1 MSVIYVL
8 VVVALF
14 VRYDSIDAVS
24 LESSYRSVT
33 FFLRA
38 NLQMVQASSSTSTEL
53 SKKDQLTRLHWSLAC
68 ESSGRLGSTSRA
80 ASLDVH
86 DRALPTSGRVSRIRL
101 HKGCLARLGVSVCL
115 LADSETIMHA
125 KHHASLVHFPLS
137 DSERKCFCG
146 AWTVSHRLERRDKSF
161 NPPVPVLT
169 SLINIDLAI
178 TVLKS
183 RDYWTTELK

>member
-14 VRYDSIDAVS
+14 VRCDSIDAVS

-53 SKKDQLTRLHWSLAC
+53 SKKDQLTRLHY
-68 ESSGRLGSTSRA
+68 RA

-101 HKGCLARLGVSVCL
+101 HIIRLVCL

-161 NPPVPVLT
+161 NPPAPVLT